1 MLNLT
6 FALAINDTAVVQT
19 LTNLLVGNFFLTKQQ
34 AERPSSMIFVIVPTY
49 THIKVIIQYRNA

>member
-34 AERPSSMIFVIVPTY
+34 AERPSSTIFVIVPTY
-49 THIKVIIQYRNA
+49 THTA